1 MKKTAEDLRTE
12 EKDFA
17 CKLLKDLIL
26 SSKYEGYTLVDP
38 MQMARLEYNLA
49 EMLSEMGG
57 DGIAVNHYRKAF
69 CLLMQGGFDMSM
81 KKWAELT
88 SLRTKE

>member
-12 EKDFA
+12 EKDLA
-17 CKLLKDLIL
+17 CRLIKDLVL
-26 SSKYEGYTLVDP
+26 SSKYEGYTLLDP

-49 EMLSEMGG
+49 EILAEMGG
-57 DGIAVNHYRKAF
+57 DATSHYRKAF
-69 CLLMQGGFDMSM
+69 HLLIQGGFDLSM